1 MHEHYL
7 WLTLAHILQNKVVL
21 SKRVMERFSTLEQV
35 FSSTFEDLCSV
46 EGVTPAIAWEIKSF
60 RHPSPDV
67 EEDIKRVND
76 KGIQIIHF
84 NHQDYPQ
91 RLKDIYD
98 PPLYFYMNGSILP
111 EDYNAIAIVGTRSP
125 SPYGIKV
132 SEMLAAELSSAG
144 FTIVSGMARG
154 IDSCAHKAAL
164 TNRGRSMAVLGCG
177 VDIPYPRENRT
188 LINDIAG
195 SGAVISEFPMGTWPD
210 KKNFPQRNRIIS
222 GLSHGVIVVEAAEK
236 SGSLITARFAM
247 EQGREVFAVPGN
259 INSPL
264 SKGTNNLIQQGAKTV
279 TGVNDIL
286 EEFEQLLTLRS
297 KHGITNMPV
306 KPDSMSDE
314 EKNIF
319 RTLTLEPKH
328 INQVITECGIETCRV
343 MQLLLNLELNG
354 LIEQLPGSCYIKSAL
369 NS

>member
-1 MHEHYL
+1 
-7 WLTLAHILQNKVVL
+7 
-21 SKRVMERFSTLEQV
+21 
-35 FSSTFEDLCSV
+35 
-46 EGVTPAIAWEIKSF
+46 
-60 RHPSPDV
+60 
-67 EEDIKRVND
+67 
-76 KGIQIIHF
+76 
-84 NHQDYPQ
+84 
-91 RLKDIYD
+91 
-98 PPLYFYMNGSILP
+98 
-111 EDYNAIAIVGTRSP
+111 
-125 SPYGIKV
+125 
-132 SEMLAAELSSAG
+132 MLAAELSSAG

-177 VDIPYPRENRT
+177 VDIPYPRENRA

-195 SGAVISEFPMGTWPD
+195 NGAVISEFPMGTWPN
-210 KKNFPQRNRIIS
+210 KINFPRRNRIIS

-297 KHGITNMPV
+297 KHGITNMLV

-343 MQLLLNLELNG
+343 MQLLLTL
-354 LIEQLPGSCYIKSAL
+354 S
-369 NS
+369 